1 MQVAK
6 VLKVCWEILKVEYFA
21 MVCDFWRTSNLA
33 YGIKDGVIK
42 FIPKKTDW
50 NSDKQTLGEWRVNLN
65 NSYNHLEGIG

>member
-1 MQVAK
+1 
-6 VLKVCWEILKVEYFA
+6 